1 MTAANTKTKN
11 QNQNGHPG
19 CENTQV
25 FPLVALI
32 KGQIS
37 QGLEGLVVF
46 GASQNSGASDVGR
59 ALRKLLEA
67 QEIPLRLLIEKNET
81 ADLTTLSFRDSSTI
95 THAVLVIAK
104 EKDSRS
110 DVKMAVRVIDALG
123 WNLLGWVYYTDNSV
137 FKWKPNSTLRRI
149 FDPRSVKNAL

>member
-1 MTAANTKTKN
+1 MTTTNRKSKS
-11 QNQNGHPG
+11 QNQNGNPS
-19 CENTQV
+19 CEDTQV

-46 GASQNSGASDVGR
+46 GASQNSGASDVGS
-59 ALRKLLEA
+59 ALRKLLET
-67 QEIPLRLLIEKNET
+67 QKIPLPLLVEKNET
-81 ADLTTLSFRDSSTI
+81 ADLTTLSYKDSSTI

-110 DVKMAVRVIDALG
+110 DVKMAVRAIDALG
-123 WNLLGWVYYTDNSV
+123 WNLLGWVYYTNDSA
-137 FKWKPNSTLRRI
+137 FKWKPISTLRRI
-149 FDPRSVKNAL
+149 FEPRSGKSAP